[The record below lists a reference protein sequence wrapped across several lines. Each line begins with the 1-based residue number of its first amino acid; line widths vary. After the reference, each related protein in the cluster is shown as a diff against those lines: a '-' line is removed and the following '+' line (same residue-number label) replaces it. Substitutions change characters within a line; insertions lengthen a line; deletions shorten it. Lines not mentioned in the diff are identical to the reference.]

1 MQKRSKNYP
10 RRGEIHIADL
20 SPAFGREIHKKRPI
34 LIISSDIL
42 NQNSPTVIMLP
53 LSSILPQYIG
63 PDEVKIPKTTGLDKD
78 SVILISQ
85 IRAIDKD
92 RFIKKVGP
100 ITADKLFEVEDAL
113 KLVLGMIPLDN

>member
-1 MQKRSKNYP
+1 
-10 RRGEIHIADL
+10 
-20 SPAFGREIHKKRPI
+20 
-34 LIISSDIL
+34 
-42 NQNSPTVIMLP
+42 MLP